1 MRSVLVF
8 DLNGTLTDLAVLDPH
23 FQSAFGTAAIRREW
37 FNEMI
42 QLSMAAT
49 LTGHYVEFAK
59 LDVDDRRPCLGHD
72 GRDPG
77 RLRSRFP
84 QASLRGTR
92 FTGAASTFHRG

>member
-23 FQSAFGTAAIRREW
+23 FQSAFGTAASRREW

-49 LTGHYVEFAK
+49 LTGHYVEFPKLAK
-59 LDVDDRRPCLGHD
+59 AALDAVAARYGI
-72 GRDPG
+72 
-77 RLRSRFP
+77 RLT
-84 QASLRGTR
+84 AEAEAAIVAVTR
-92 FTGAASTFHRG
+92 TAPAYPDVEPA